1 MKIQTF
7 CLLLI
12 LFIALCVPGYSVGSE
27 ESHRAAIEEMLRL
40 SKVDEMMEPMFD
52 QIEGMLKNQFMQMG
66 VTEEQ
71 LPILE
76 KYQKELFNLMKEEMA
91 WSKMRDDF
99 VDIYA
104 RVYTE
109 EEILEINKFYSSP
122 AGRKMIEKM
131 PLLMQ
136 ETMTITQKNMQS
148 LLPKVQEITKKMAE
162 EVRASSPAQ

>member
-1 MKIQTF
+1 
-7 CLLLI
+7 
-12 LFIALCVPGYSVGSE
+12 
-27 ESHRAAIEEMLRL
+27 
-40 SKVDEMMEPMFD
+40 
-52 QIEGMLKNQFMQMG
+52 MQMG

>member
-27 ESHRAAIEEMLRL
+27 GSHRAAIEEMLRL

-52 QIEGMLKNQFMQMG
+52 QIEGMLKNQFMQMS